1 MDQIKFYRGQRS
13 AYNNTTQTK
22 DAVFFAQ
29 DNGEILNN
37 GLSFR
42 PTAGTGLTY
51 SNNTLNHSNSVS
63 ADTAKGDNSKTL
75 TFGDSFTIPS
85 VTYNAQG
92 HITSKGTT
100 TMTMPSNP
108 NTDTLVTQTLD
119 STNTARPV
127 LLSSSTSTG
136 TRTALMTTGVTIN
149 PSTKTV
155 TASTFSGDLSGTA
168 TKASQDASG
177 NVITTTYATITN
189 VDSKIATAISSVYK
203 PAGSVTF
210 ANLPTLGSSL
220 LGNVYNVTDS
230 FTTTSSFL
238 EGAGKTYPAGTNVVV
253 VLNSGSYLYDVLAG
267 FIDLSPYRLKT
278 DTTDSITE
286 GSTNLYF
293 TNARALSATD
303 STYLKLSG
311 GTMANTNLVTNLNAQ
326 YLGGYDSDKLLIK
339 SKINDCTSGNEILI
353 DRHRSDNTFINQL
366 YWTGFKLVFS
376 AFPYIGDSRIA
387 TVNDNVASATK
398 LNTARTISLSGGAT
412 GTATS
417 FNGTANI
424 TIPVTSLDAT
434 KLSGTASINTTGN
447 AATATT
453 ATNIL
458 GLVSGSINL
467 PAWGNLTSS
476 NSYSAVAIWA
486 TSNGG
491 GVAFAD
497 KGNQTSMQID
507 GYFYQGEGKNLVLD
521 SSNYNTYAPTKT
533 GTGASGTWGISIT
546 GNAATATQDASG
558 NVITSTYATKTEV
571 STADATLQT
580 NIDKKQATLVSGTN
594 IKTINGTSI
603 LGSGNIST
611 TQDLSSYATTTAMNS
626 ADTTL
631 QTNINKKQDTLVS
644 ATNIKTI
651 NGTSLLGSGN
661 ITISAGASDW
671 ASITNKPFN
680 YTTFSSQPTYFWGTN
695 DGTTYQVY
703 GTSNLNVN
711 SSNYAYGLSSTRKLW
726 GQSFDGTGDVNGTIS
741 NCDRIYNA
749 ADSDLYLG
757 YGSGTG
763 VVKVQDIESFSGA
776 EWYIE
781 KSGVARFTQQV
792 TSKSFINSNSSNS
805 YVLLGGGGTL
815 ALTQAGTTS
824 GVFGGIPV
832 IGLDGVMETGK
843 YLDFHYSDSSTNDYA
858 VRLSCNNDNNVVV
871 YLPSSSGT
879 LALTSAIPTN
889 TTQLTN
895 GSGYITSSALSGYAT
910 TSALS
915 SYLPLSGGNMTG
927 TINFYTNGTNCGSI
941 YTNIVSGEYKMYVGT
956 NCDQLYLYS
965 QTDIYAN
972 SDLTLDSSSLYI
984 TGGGALNVAGAST
997 LTGAVT
1003 CSSSITATSF
1013 YQSSDKDL
1021 KENIKS
1027 IANDDTT
1034 KLNDIEFKQFNF
1046 KSDESKTKHYGVIAQ
1061 DVVNAG
1067 LDNLVSKNDK
1077 EELSVDYVSLLVL
1090 KIQQL
1095 EDRIKQLEDKIN
1107 GSNSN

>member
-1 MDQIKFYRGQRS
+1 MAKQVTLTDINTGDIIYPISTIDSIFDQ
-13 AYNNTTQTK
+13 YNNSVKTL
-22 DAVFFAQ
+22 
-29 DNGEILNN
+29 LNN
-37 GLSFR
+37 V
-42 PTAGTGLTY
+42 
-51 SNNTLNHSNSVS
+51 SNKISTVY
-63 ADTAKGDNSKTL
+63 
-75 TFGDSFTIPS
+75 IPS
-85 VTYNAQG
+85 G
-92 HITSKGTT
+92 
-100 TMTMPSNP
+100 
-108 NTDTLVTQTLD
+108 
-119 STNTARPV
+119 
-127 LLSSSTSTG
+127 SSTF
-136 TRTALMTTGVTIN
+136 V
-149 PSTKTV
+149 
-155 TASTFSGDLSGTA
+155 
-168 TKASQDASG
+168 
-177 NVITTTYATITN
+177 
-189 VDSKIATAISSVYK
+189 
-203 PAGSVTF
+203 
-210 ANLPTLGSSL
+210 NLPTPSKDLIGH
-220 LGNVYNVTDS
+220 VYNVTDA

-238 EGAGKTYPAGTNVVV
+238 EGSGKTYPAGTNVVII
-253 VLNSGSYLYDVLAG
+253 LNNESYLYDVLAG

-293 TNARALSATD
+293 TNARALSAT
-303 STYLKLSG
+303 SGTYLP
-311 GTMANTNLVTNLNAQ
+311 
-326 YLGGYDSDKLLIK
+326 I
-339 SKINDCTSGNEILI
+339 SGNA
-353 DRHRSDNTFINQL
+353 
-366 YWTGFKLVFS
+366 V
-376 AFPYIGDSRIA
+376 
-387 TVNDNVASATK
+387 SATK
-398 LNTARTISLSGGAT
+398 LNTARTIGLSGGAT

-417 FNGTANI
+417 FDGSANI

-447 AATATT
+447 AATAAT
-453 ATNIL
+453 AT
-458 GLVSGSINL
+458 
-467 PAWGNLTSS
+467 
-476 NSYSAVAIWA
+476 SA
-486 TSNGG
+486 
-491 GVAFAD
+491 
-497 KGNQTSMQID
+497 
-507 GYFYQGEGKNLVLD
+507 
-521 SSNYNTYAPTKT
+521 TK
-533 GTGASGTWGISIT
+533 
-546 GNAATATQDASG
+546 ATQDASG

-580 NIDKKQATLVSGTN
+580 NIDA
-594 IKTINGTSI
+594 
-603 LGSGNIST
+603 
-611 TQDLSSYATTTAMNS
+611 
-626 ADTTL
+626 
-631 QTNINKKQDTLVS
+631 KQDTLVS

-651 NGTSLLGSGN
+651 NNTSLLGSGN

-680 YTTFSSQPTYFWGTN
+680 YTAFSSQPTYFWGTN

-703 GTSNLNVN
+703 DPSNLSV
-711 SSNYAYGLSSTRKLW
+711 STAGSSTYADILSTSRTLW
-726 GQSFDGTGDVNGTIS
+726 GQSFDGTNNVSGTIS
-741 NCDRIYNA
+741 GCDHIYNA

-757 YGSGTG
+757 YDSGTG
-763 VVKVQDIESFSGA
+763 VVKVQDIESFSGV

-792 TSKSFINSNSSNS
+792 TSKSFIKSNSSDS

-858 VRLSCNNDNNVVV
+858 VRLQCDSDANVVV
-871 YLPSSSGT
+871 NLPTSGGT
-879 LALTSAIPTN
+879 LALTQDIPTN

-984 TGGGALNVAGAST
+984 TGSGALNVAGAST

>member
-1 MDQIKFYRGQRS
+1 MAKQVTLTDINTGDIIYPISTIDSVFDQ
-13 AYNNTTQTK
+13 YNNSVKTL
-22 DAVFFAQ
+22 
-29 DNGEILNN
+29 LNN
-37 GLSFR
+37 V
-42 PTAGTGLTY
+42 
-51 SNNTLNHSNSVS
+51 SNKISTVY
-63 ADTAKGDNSKTL
+63 
-75 TFGDSFTIPS
+75 IPS
-85 VTYNAQG
+85 G
-92 HITSKGTT
+92 
-100 TMTMPSNP
+100 
-108 NTDTLVTQTLD
+108 
-119 STNTARPV
+119 
-127 LLSSSTSTG
+127 SS
-136 TRTALMTTGVTIN
+136 I
-149 PSTKTV
+149 
-155 TASTFSGDLSGTA
+155 
-168 TKASQDASG
+168 
-177 NVITTTYATITN
+177 
-189 VDSKIATAISSVYK
+189 
-203 PAGSVTF
+203 F
-210 ANLPTLGSSL
+210 ANLPTPSKDLIGH
-220 LGNVYNVTDS
+220 VYNVTDA

-238 EGAGKTYPAGTNVVV
+238 EGSGKTYPAGTNVVII
-253 VLNSGSYLYDVLAG
+253 LNNESYLYDVLAG

-303 STYLKLSG
+303 NTYLKLSG
-311 GTMANTNLVTNLNAQ
+311 GTMANTKLVTNLNSQ
-326 YLGGYDSDKLLIK
+326 YLGGYRGDEYLIR
-339 SKINDCTSGNEILI
+339 SKFNNGDSGNEILI
-353 DRHRSDNTFINQL
+353 DRHRSDNTQINQL

-376 AFPYIGDSRIA
+376 AVPYIGNDMIA
-387 TVNDNVASATK
+387 RLNDNVASATK

-417 FNGTANI
+417 FDGTANI

-434 KLSGTASINTTGN
+434 KLSGTASIST
-447 AATATT
+447 
-453 ATNIL
+453 
-458 GLVSGSINL
+458 
-467 PAWGNLTSS
+467 
-476 NSYSAVAIWA
+476 
-486 TSNGG
+486 
-491 GVAFAD
+491 
-497 KGNQTSMQID
+497 
-507 GYFYQGEGKNLVLD
+507 
-521 SSNYNTYAPTKT
+521 
-533 GTGASGTWGISIT
+533 T

-580 NIDKKQATLVSGTN
+580 NINKKQDTLVSGTN
-594 IKTINGTSI
+594 IKTIN
-603 LGSGNIST
+603 N
-611 TQDLSSYATTTAMNS
+611 
-626 ADTTL
+626 
-631 QTNINKKQDTLVS
+631 
-644 ATNIKTI
+644 
-651 NGTSLLGSGN
+651 TSLLGSGN

-703 GTSNLNVN
+703 GTSNLSV
-711 SSNYAYGLSSTRKLW
+711 STAGSSTYADVLSTSRTLW
-726 GQSFDGTGDVNGTIS
+726 GQSFNGTNNVSGTIS
-741 NCDRIYNA
+741 GCDRIYNA

-843 YLDFHYSDSSTNDYA
+843 YLDFHYSNSSTNDYA

-895 GSGYITSSALSGYAT
+895 GSGYITSSALS
-910 TSALS
+910 

-927 TINFYTNGTNCGSI
+927 TINFYTNGINCGSI
-941 YTNIVSGEYKMYVGT
+941 YTNIVSDNNQMYVGT

-984 TGGGALNVAGAST
+984 TGDGALNVDGAST

-1027 IANDDTT
+1027 IANNDTT

-1046 KSDESKTKHYGVIAQ
+1046 KSDKSKTKYYGVIAQ

>member
-1 MDQIKFYRGQRS
+1 MAKQVTLTDINTGDIIYPISTIDSIFDQ
-13 AYNNTTQTK
+13 YNNSVKTL
-22 DAVFFAQ
+22 
-29 DNGEILNN
+29 LNN
-37 GLSFR
+37 V
-42 PTAGTGLTY
+42 
-51 SNNTLNHSNSVS
+51 SNKISTVY
-63 ADTAKGDNSKTL
+63 
-75 TFGDSFTIPS
+75 IPS
-85 VTYNAQG
+85 G
-92 HITSKGTT
+92 
-100 TMTMPSNP
+100 
-108 NTDTLVTQTLD
+108 
-119 STNTARPV
+119 
-127 LLSSSTSTG
+127 SS
-136 TRTALMTTGVTIN
+136 
-149 PSTKTV
+149 
-155 TASTFSGDLSGTA
+155 
-168 TKASQDASG
+168 
-177 NVITTTYATITN
+177 
-189 VDSKIATAISSVYK
+189 
-203 PAGSVTF
+203 TF
-210 ANLPTLGSSL
+210 ANLPTPSKDLIGH
-220 LGNVYNVTDS
+220 VYNVTDA

-238 EGAGKTYPAGTNVVV
+238 EGSGKTYPAGTNVVII
-253 VLNSGSYLYDVLAG
+253 LNNESYLYDVLAG

-293 TNARALSATD
+293 TNARALSAT
-303 STYLKLSG
+303 SGTYLP
-311 GTMANTNLVTNLNAQ
+311 
-326 YLGGYDSDKLLIK
+326 I
-339 SKINDCTSGNEILI
+339 SGNA
-353 DRHRSDNTFINQL
+353 
-366 YWTGFKLVFS
+366 V
-376 AFPYIGDSRIA
+376 
-387 TVNDNVASATK
+387 SATK
-398 LNTARTISLSGGAT
+398 LNTARTIALSGGAT

-417 FNGTANI
+417 FDGTANI

-434 KLSGTASINTTGN
+434 KLSGTASINT
-447 AATATT
+447 
-453 ATNIL
+453 
-458 GLVSGSINL
+458 
-467 PAWGNLTSS
+467 
-476 NSYSAVAIWA
+476 
-486 TSNGG
+486 
-491 GVAFAD
+491 
-497 KGNQTSMQID
+497 
-507 GYFYQGEGKNLVLD
+507 
-521 SSNYNTYAPTKT
+521 
-533 GTGASGTWGISIT
+533 T

-580 NIDKKQATLVSGTN
+580 NIDKKQDTLVSGTN
-594 IKTINGTSI
+594 IKTIN
-603 LGSGNIST
+603 
-611 TQDLSSYATTTAMNS
+611 D
-626 ADTTL
+626 
-631 QTNINKKQDTLVS
+631 
-644 ATNIKTI
+644 
-651 NGTSLLGSGN
+651 TSLLGSGN

-741 NCDRIYNA
+741 NCDRIYNQA
-749 ADSDLYLG
+749 NASNGDLYLG
-757 YGSGTG
+757 NSGNNGYVYTQDIASQSGASYWTIYQSGTAT
-763 VVKVQDIESFSGA
+763 FSN
-776 EWYIE
+776 
-781 KSGVARFTQQV
+781 QV
-792 TSKSFINSNSSNS
+792 TGSKFINSNSSDS

-815 ALTQAGTTS
+815 ALTKAGTTS

-832 IGLDGVMETGK
+832 IGSDGVMETGR
-843 YLDFHYSDSSTNDYA
+843 YLDFHYSNSSTNDYA
-858 VRLSCNNDNNVVV
+858 VRLSCNDDNNVVV

-915 SYLPLSGGNMTG
+915 GYATTSALSGYATTSALSSYLPLSGGNMTG

-941 YTNIVSGEYKMYVGT
+941 
-956 NCDQLYLYS
+956 
-965 QTDIYAN
+965 
-972 SDLTLDSSSLYI
+972 
-984 TGGGALNVAGAST
+984 GGGALNVAGAST

>member
-1 MDQIKFYRGQRS
+1 MAKQVTLTDINTGDIIYPISTIDSIFDQ
-13 AYNNTTQTK
+13 YNNSVKTL
-22 DAVFFAQ
+22 
-29 DNGEILNN
+29 LNN
-37 GLSFR
+37 V
-42 PTAGTGLTY
+42 
-51 SNNTLNHSNSVS
+51 SNKISTVY
-63 ADTAKGDNSKTL
+63 
-75 TFGDSFTIPS
+75 IPS
-85 VTYNAQG
+85 G
-92 HITSKGTT
+92 
-100 TMTMPSNP
+100 
-108 NTDTLVTQTLD
+108 
-119 STNTARPV
+119 
-127 LLSSSTSTG
+127 SSTF
-136 TRTALMTTGVTIN
+136 V
-149 PSTKTV
+149 
-155 TASTFSGDLSGTA
+155 
-168 TKASQDASG
+168 
-177 NVITTTYATITN
+177 
-189 VDSKIATAISSVYK
+189 
-203 PAGSVTF
+203 
-210 ANLPTLGSSL
+210 NLPTPSKDLIGH
-220 LGNVYNVTDS
+220 VYNVTDA

-238 EGAGKTYPAGTNVVV
+238 EGSGKTYPAGTNVVII
-253 VLNSGSYLYDVLAG
+253 LNNESYLYDVLAG
-267 FIDLSPYRLKT
+267 FIDLSLYRLKT

-293 TNARALSATD
+293 TNARALSAT
-303 STYLKLSG
+303 SGTYLP
-311 GTMANTNLVTNLNAQ
+311 
-326 YLGGYDSDKLLIK
+326 I
-339 SKINDCTSGNEILI
+339 SGNA
-353 DRHRSDNTFINQL
+353 
-366 YWTGFKLVFS
+366 V
-376 AFPYIGDSRIA
+376 
-387 TVNDNVASATK
+387 SATK
-398 LNTARTISLSGGAT
+398 LNTARTIGLSGGAT

-417 FNGTANI
+417 FDGSANI

-447 AATATT
+447 AATAAT
-453 ATNIL
+453 AT
-458 GLVSGSINL
+458 
-467 PAWGNLTSS
+467 
-476 NSYSAVAIWA
+476 SA
-486 TSNGG
+486 
-491 GVAFAD
+491 
-497 KGNQTSMQID
+497 
-507 GYFYQGEGKNLVLD
+507 
-521 SSNYNTYAPTKT
+521 TK
-533 GTGASGTWGISIT
+533 
-546 GNAATATQDASG
+546 ATQDASG

-580 NIDKKQATLVSGTN
+580 NIDA
-594 IKTINGTSI
+594 
-603 LGSGNIST
+603 
-611 TQDLSSYATTTAMNS
+611 
-626 ADTTL
+626 
-631 QTNINKKQDTLVS
+631 KQDTLVS

-651 NGTSLLGSGN
+651 NNTSLLGSGN

-741 NCDRIYNA
+741 NCDRIYNQVNG
-749 ADSDLYLG
+749 SNGDLYLG
-757 YGSGTG
+757 NSGNSGHVYTQDIASQSGTSYWTISQSG
-763 VVKVQDIESFSGA
+763 IATFSN
-776 EWYIE
+776 
-781 KSGVARFTQQV
+781 QV
-792 TSKSFINSNSSNS
+792 TGSKFINSNSSDS

-815 ALTQAGTTS
+815 ALTKAGTTS

-832 IGLDGVMETGK
+832 IGSDGVMETGR
-843 YLDFHYSDSSTNDYA
+843 YLDFHYSNSSTNDYA

-941 YTNIVSGEYKMYVGT
+941 YTNIVSGVYKMYVGT

-965 QTDIYAN
+965 QTNIYAN

-984 TGGGALNVAGAST
+984 TGSGALNVAGAST